1 MDTYT
6 RFRAE
11 RLIAAMRQT
20 KASAE
25 EECVP
30 CVAASPGD
38 VPIHGLGAL
47 YNVWSSDGG
56 EIRRRIEANALV
68 WDLEEEGIP
77 IVVEHDGGVL
87 SVVGRI
93 DEAVNTDAGMEVVS
107 ARLFEPGEND
117 RESFERLVNLI
128 EENAVGWSIRMAEEQ
143 GTVKF
148 MEPSEP
154 KESADG
160 SVEFAVEVQM
170 ELSITH
176 ARVRHLAIVDTP
188 AFPGAR
194 PILGEMP
201 VAASAT
207 LAVTFPA
214 EHFEKWESRDLIPMR
229 VTPDGRVM
237 GHAAGEGCFRNGN
250 KFGACDKYTADPDPE
265 MRNFH
270 TSTVTLDNGDV
281 VRAGNLTCASL
292 HASVSLTHQ
301 EQRQYHENTSTVW
314 ARVRAWNDSRGR
326 LCISG
331 SVIPGLDQTLLA
343 QVAGQ
348 GLSAELWP
356 VPGVTGL
363 TLVGAHSVPVPAWP
377 V

>member
-1 MDTYT
+1 MDTLA

-11 RLIAAMRQT
+11 RLLAAMRAT
-20 KASAE
+20 KAEPE

-38 VPIHGLGAL
+38 VPVHGLGAL
-47 YNVWSSDGG
+47 YSVWSSDGG
-56 EIRRRIEANALV
+56 EIRRRIEAGSLV

-77 IVVEHDGGVL
+77 IVVEHDGGVN
-87 SVVGRI
+87 SVVGRL
-93 DEAVNTDAGMEVVS
+93 DTAVNTDAGMEVVG
-107 ARLFEPGEND
+107 RLFEPGEAD
-117 RESFERLVNLI
+117 KESFEKLVNMI
-128 EENAVGWSIRMAEEQ
+128 EENAVGWSIRMAEET
-143 GTVKF
+143 GTVRF
-148 MEPSEP
+148 LDGTEPEMDDEGVTFQVEP
-154 KESADG
+154 L
-160 SVEFAVEVQM
+160 M
-170 ELSITH
+170 ELTITH

-201 VAASAT
+201 VAASAK

-214 EHFEKWESRDLIPMR
+214 THFEKWVSKDLMPLH
-229 VTPDGRVM
+229 VTPDGRIM
-237 GHAAGEGCFRNGN
+237 GHAAGEGCFRNGD
-250 KFGACDKYTADPDPE
+250 KFGSCQKYTADPDPE

-270 TSTVTLDNGDV
+270 TATVTLDDGEV
-281 VRAGNLTCASL
+281 IRAGNLTCASL
-292 HASVSLTHQ
+292 HASVSMTHA
-301 EQRQYHENTSTVW
+301 EQRRHHEDTSTVW

-331 SVIPGLDQTLLA
+331 SVIPGLDERLLK

-348 GLSAELWP
+348 AISVETWP